1 MDTARGDTVKA
12 VSSLTSGTALQVTRI
27 LAVRHGQT
35 AWNREARIQGHTDIA
50 LDDHGQWQ
58 ARQLARALSDETIG
72 ACYASDLSRAFDT
85 AQAVAGVH
93 QLPVHTHTGLR
104 ERCFGAFEGR
114 TWTQLE
120 AAHPAETLAWRK
132 RIPEF
137 APPGGESLL
146 QLQARVVQAV
156 SELAARH
163 PGEQVLMVAHGGV
176 LDILYRA
183 ATRLDLQAPRSWELP
198 NTAVNRLLWTPEG
211 LTLVGWADTQH
222 LQDPLATG
230 TTLDERSA

>member
-1 MDTARGDTVKA
+1 MI
-12 VSSLTSGTALQVTRI
+12 VTRI

-35 AWNREARIQGHTDIA
+35 AWNRAARIQGHTDIG
-50 LDDHGQWQ
+50 LDEHGQWQ
-58 ARQLARALSDETIG
+58 ARQLAQALSDEAIA
-72 ACYASDLSRAFDT
+72 ACYASDLSRARET
-85 AQAVAGVH
+85 AQAVATLH
-93 QLPVHTHTGLR
+93 QLPVRSLAGLR
-104 ERCFGAFEGR
+104 ERCFGNFEGR
-114 TWTQLE
+114 TWSQLE
-120 AAHPAETLAWRK
+120 TAHPDETQAWRK
-132 RIPEF
+132 RVPDF

-146 QLQARVVQAV
+146 QLRERVVNTV

-198 NTAVNRLLWTPEG
+198 NTAINRLLWTPEG

-222 LQDPLATG
+222 LQDHNDNRIV
-230 TTLDERSA
+230 LDERSA